1 MSRQGRRPHLTVT
14 LSLDTLAGLND
25 LPALLAGYGTIPADL
40 ARSIATSAGTIT
52 TALTD
57 PTTGAL
63 TTTGELT
70 YRPRQT
76 VRDHATT
83 RTDTCQF
90 PSCRQPAW
98 RCDLDHRT
106 PFDHQH
112 PDRGGPTHPT
122 NMHSLCRRHHAHSL
136 KALLLTRDRIP
147 HPHIRPD
154 QHRCTQAGGDLLPDQ
169 P

>member
-52 TALTD
+52 AALTD
-57 PTTGAL
+57 PTTGAI
-63 TTTGELT
+63 TSTGELT
-70 YRPRQT
+70 YRPRQA
-76 VRDHATT
+76 VRDHAAA

-98 RCDLDHRT
+98 RCDLDHRDR
-106 PFDHQH
+106 FDHH
-112 PDRGGPTHPT
+112 DPDAGRTHPECQ
-122 NMHSLCRRHHAHSL
+122 HGRAVSSAPPVQGPRRLARQRRH
-136 KALLLTRDRIP
+136 
-147 HPHIRPD
+147 
-154 QHRCTQAGGDLLPDQ
+154 Q
-169 P
+169 PT